1 MPDAPNPPQP
11 ASPLTL
17 AQPASPPLW
26 QEPYLWF
33 GGAVLLIYFAG
44 MVMGWKVPDLDFPDF
59 DGGGGGGGYH
69 SSGGHSFGGK

>member
-1 MPDAPNPPQP
+1 M
-11 ASPLTL
+11 
-17 AQPASPPLW
+17 
-26 QEPYLWF
+26 
-33 GGAVLLIYFAG
+33 LLIYFAG